1 MSYDQLIQLYFERSN
16 ALQAYWTLYV
26 VIVGGLLAFSSL
38 RKDPAPLT
46 TLIVSI
52 LFGLFAY
59 ENHGAIQVT
68 TQQRLATLEAIKQ
81 SGAASPIHTLIE
93 PTMKPATPG
102 SVATTHIVSDLL
114 TIAGLWAME
123 YGRRKNRRGASGEN
137 AA

>member
-1 MSYDQLIQLYFERSN
+1 MTYNDLIQLYFERSN

-38 RKDPAPLT
+38 RKEPAPLT

-59 ENHGAIQVT
+59 ENHDAIQNT
-68 TQQRLATLEAIKQ
+68 TRQRLATLEAIKQ
-81 SGAASPIHTLIE
+81 SGDTSPVRTVLE

-102 SVATTHIVSDLL
+102 SVAMTHIVSDLL
-114 TIAGLWAME
+114 TLAGLWAME
-123 YGRRKNRRGASGEN
+123 YGRRKNRRSGSQHHV
-137 AA
+137 A